1 MRIKPWNGLWLLAA
15 ALLAANLEAA
25 EEAPPTELGLC
36 IGAHAPAFTLK
47 DQNGNEVSLEA
58 LLKKGPVAL
67 VFYRSA
73 DWCLACQ
80 FELKNFQRYLKDFEA
95 AGGQVVG
102 ISYDST
108 KALKK
113 FAVSQNIAF
122 PLLSDPATK
131 TIDAYGM
138 RDRASS
144 EQPGFAGHASFVV
157 DQTGVI
163 RAKFESVLYQAQPG
177 MDILLKGIR
186 EARKPQ
192 TSTAKAGM
200 MPTPNAARNAA
211 EACPFCGSHLPAVP
225 HNTKTSPQGTLQSGN
240 PET

>member
-1 MRIKPWNGLWLLAA
+1 MSIRPRNGLWVLVG
-15 ALLAANLEAA
+15 ALLAGHLEAA
-25 EEAPPTELGLC
+25 EEAPPVELGLR
-36 IGAHAPAFTLK
+36 IGEHAPNFVLN
-47 DQNGNEVSLEA
+47 DQNDHEVSLES

-102 ISYDST
+102 VSYDST

-113 FAVSQNIAF
+113 FADGQNIAF
-122 PLLSDPATK
+122 PLLSDPDTK
-131 TIDAYGM
+131 TIDAYRM
-138 RDRASS
+138 RDRGSS

-200 MPTPNAARNAA
+200 MPASNAARNAA

-225 HNTKTSPQGTLQSGN
+225 HNAKTSPQGTPQRGN